1 MLCVLIGR
9 TPRAVGA
16 LRVLMLGAWL
26 CHVLVGCTNAAILAL
41 QVGRGATG
49 VDLELMVFAFE
60 TAISKTFMIP

>member
-9 TPRAVGA
+9 THSAISA
-16 LRVLMLGAWL
+16 LGVLMLGACL

-49 VDLELMVFAFE
+49 VDLELIVFAFG
-60 TAISKTFMIP
+60 TAISKTFMIL